1 MSTIKRERIWSEK
14 YARDSVTDT
23 EVRDI
28 AAAIGASPIFAILL
42 HNRGYRSAD
51 EAMRFLR
58 FETSDFHDPFLLNDI
73 DRAVERIRLAVA
85 NKEKICIYGDY
96 DVDGVTSVSM
106 LYLYLTGMGADVT
119 IKIPKRDCEGYG
131 MSSAAVDALAEAG
144 VSLIVTV
151 DTGITAN
158 EEIQHARELGVDV
171 VVTDHHECH
180 TELPEACAVVNPH
193 RPDSTYPFS
202 ELAGVG
208 VVFKLICAYE
218 MTLCRERGESVLDGV
233 SRICKKYADLAAIGT
248 VADVMPITDENRLIV
263 SMGLAQLENSP
274 RIGVAALMDAAN
286 ITQKDGK
293 PVKKR
298 KITSGTI
305 GFGLAPRINAAGRIS
320 DSIIAVNLLLSD
332 NEADAEAYAEELCII
347 NKRRQIEENQIA
359 EEAYEMIEQTHDFS
373 RDMVIVLEHDDWQ
386 QGIIGIVSSR
396 ITEKYGLPSILIS
409 FSGSVIG
416 EPHGADNGKGSG
428 RSIKGM
434 NLVGALNHCAD
445 TLEKFGGHELAA
457 GLTVRRD
464 NVEAFRRKINAYAA
478 ETLSEESFAITMN
491 YDAELRMSDVT
502 LALAEELTRL
512 EPFGVGNP
520 APSFVVKEVT
530 VQRIMQL
537 SGGKHT
543 KLILVDGGVS
553 ICGVYFG
560 VSVSE
565 LGFDAGDK
573 IDVLF
578 NLDINDYKNVKSV
591 QMIIQDARLSE
602 SCRKIISE
610 GKELYERISAGE
622 GYRTEDNII
631 PVREDFAAVYTAL
644 RHEFRAGV
652 SIMDMR
658 TILKL
663 VNSSDASRINYVK
676 LKYIL
681 RIMNELKICDVVE
694 VDEDIFKF
702 EFFFNTTKTNIEK
715 SSILKKL
722 KSQCVNRVY

>member
-14 YARDSVTDT
+14 YAHDSVADT

-28 AAAIGASPIFAILL
+28 ARTIGASPIFAMLL
-42 HNRGYRSAD
+42 HNRGYRSAE

-73 DRAVERIRLAVA
+73 DLAVERIRLAVE

-119 IKIPKRDCEGYG
+119 IKIPRRDHEGYG
-131 MSSAAVDALAEAG
+131 MSSAAVDTLAAMG

-158 EEIQHARELGVDV
+158 EEIRHARELGVDV

-193 RPDSTYPFS
+193 RPDSTYPFA

-218 MTLCRERGESVLDGV
+218 MTLCRERGESVLAGV

-248 VADVMPITDENRLIV
+248 VADVMPLTDENRLIV
-263 SMGLAQLENSP
+263 SMGLSQLENSP
-274 RIGVAALMDAAN
+274 RMGVAALMDAAN

-320 DSIIAVNLLLSD
+320 DSLIAVNLILAE
-332 NEADAEAYAEELCII
+332 NEADAKAYAEELCVI
-347 NKRRQIEENQIA
+347 NKRRQVEENQIA
-359 EEAYEMIEQTHDFS
+359 EQAYEMIEQTHDFS

-416 EPHGADNGKGSG
+416 EPHGADSGKGSG
-428 RSIKGM
+428 RSIVAVSNLFVVNERVTDFTAFCFNKGVSHTATD
-434 NLVGALNHCAD
+434 NERIALFKQVCN
-445 TLEKFGGHELAA
+445 
-457 GLTVRRD
+457 
-464 NVEAFRRKINAYAA
+464 NVELVRNLCTAKDSY
-478 ETLSEESFAITMN
+478 E
-491 YDAELRMSDVT
+491 RM
-502 LALAEELTRL
+502 L
-512 EPFGVGNP
+512 GV
-520 APSFVVKEVT
+520 F
-530 VQRIMQL
+530 Q
-537 SGGKHT
+537 
-543 KLILVDGGVS
+543 GVS
-553 ICGVYFG
+553 H
-560 VSVSE
+560 
-565 LGFDAGDK
+565 D
-573 IDVLF
+573 
-578 NLDINDYKNVKSV
+578 
-591 QMIIQDARLSE
+591 
-602 SCRKIISE
+602 
-610 GKELYERISAGE
+610 GK
-622 GYRTEDNII
+622 
-631 PVREDFAAVYTAL
+631 
-644 RHEFRAGV
+644 
-652 SIMDMR
+652 
-658 TILKL
+658 
-663 VNSSDASRINYVK
+663 
-676 LKYIL
+676 
-681 RIMNELKICDVVE
+681 
-694 VDEDIFKF
+694 
-702 EFFFNTTKTNIEK
+702 FFFNQETANRRFYQAFFYDTCGRCVGAVCRTERVVYVNFAVACECLHKFRRFLFFALMETKVFQKHAFAFFT
-715 SSILKKL
+715 SVYLCF
-722 KSQCVNRVY
+722 CVRADNVGCERNFTV

>member
-1 MSTIKRERIWSEK
+1 MNNTKRERIWSEK

-347 NKRRQIEENQIA
+347 NKRRQVEENQIA
-359 EEAYEMIEQTHDFS
+359 EQAYYYDTHHYAVFDILGHGIGRYHPAVLSQLVLQVIECPLALLGVFALHLPDEK
-373 RDMVIVLEHDDWQ
+373 RVGNLVAVVLERFHLANLAMQ
-386 QGIIGIVSSR
+386 VLR
-396 ITEKYGLPSILIS
+396 NLHRVMLYGLVAVESQ
-409 FSGSVIG
+409 
-416 EPHGADNGKGSG
+416 ADELVVLAQ
-428 RSIKGM
+428 
-434 NLVGALNHCAD
+434 NL
-445 TLEKFGGHELAA
+445 
-457 GLTVRRD
+457 RR
-464 NVEAFRRKINAYAA
+464 
-478 ETLSEESFAITMN
+478 
-491 YDAELRMSDVT
+491 
-502 LALAEELTRL
+502 
-512 EPFGVGNP
+512 
-520 APSFVVKEVT
+520 
-530 VQRIMQL
+530 
-537 SGGKHT
+537 
-543 KLILVDGGVS
+543 
-553 ICGVYFG
+553 
-560 VSVSE
+560 
-565 LGFDAGDK
+565 
-573 IDVLF
+573 
-578 NLDINDYKNVKSV
+578 
-591 QMIIQDARLSE
+591 
-602 SCRKIISE
+602 
-610 GKELYERISAGE
+610 
-622 GYRTEDNII
+622 
-631 PVREDFAAVYTAL
+631 
-644 RHEFRAGV
+644 RA
-652 SIMDMR
+652 
-658 TILKL
+658 
-663 VNSSDASRINYVK
+663 
-676 LKYIL
+676 
-681 RIMNELKICDVVE
+681 
-694 VDEDIFKF
+694 
-702 EFFFNTTKTNIEK
+702 
-715 SSILKKL
+715 
-722 KSQCVNRVY
+722 